1 MTMHVPEISAV
12 LDDAPGPRIVGM
24 SNRARNA
31 RVLARAHVQPI
42 DLAAC
47 AHLESEDALLAVRS
61 ELAINVPLV
70 AALPDPDAGVRLIG
84 PAGGPYALFG
94 HAEAVRPLLA
104 RYFAGEALDATVA
117 VPVLAVPDTAALSLA
132 SPELAARATRSL
144 LLAAA
149 KRTDG
154 VVSRTLNRPLSR
166 FFSRIFL
173 ALGLRPGHASLVNLL
188 IGLGCAYCAAQTGYW
203 SMVLAGTLFQ
213 LASAFDGVDGEMARS
228 TLSESP
234 RGAWIDTAV
243 DNFTYVACLLGVS
256 IGWAREGIGAAQ
268 LWLAAGVTLLVPVAL
283 LLLMRFVQR
292 YGPDGSLV
300 FVDRCVER
308 AAQDSGRASLR
319 IARVL
324 FFALRRD
331 VFAALFFVISWSGA
345 RAAVPIAVA
354 AGAAVALLTLL
365 GHRPR
370 LLAAAQALGA
380 NATPSPAPG
389 IAAETGGFAR
399 SSASDGL

>member
-1 MTMHVPEISAV
+1 MTTHACQIAAV
-12 LDDAPGPRIVGM
+12 LEDAPGPRIVGM
-24 SNRARNA
+24 TNRARNE
-31 RVLARAHVQPI
+31 RVLARAGLQPI
-42 DLAAC
+42 ELAAG
-47 AHLESEDALLAVRS
+47 AGLAPDRPLLAVRAD
-61 ELAINVPLV
+61 LAINVALI
-70 AALPDPDAGVRLIG
+70 AELPDSATGVQLIG
-84 PAGGPYALFG
+84 PADGPHALFG
-94 HAEAVRPLLA
+94 EAEAVRPLLA
-104 RYFAGEALDATVA
+104 RYFAGEALHATA
-117 VPVLAVPDTAALSLA
+117 ALPVLAVPETAALSLA
-132 SPELAARATRSL
+132 GPGLATRATRSL
-144 LLAAA
+144 LLQAA

-154 VVSRTLNRPLSR
+154 IVSRSFNRPLSR
-166 FFSRIFL
+166 FFSRIFF
-173 ALGLRPGHASLVNLL
+173 ALGLTPDHASLVNLL
-188 IGLGCAYCAAQTGYW
+188 IGLACAYCAAQTGYW
-203 SMVLAGTLFQ
+203 SMVLAGALFQ
-213 LASAFDGVDGEMARS
+213 LASAFDGVDGEMART

-256 IGWAREGIGAAQ
+256 VGWAREGIGTAG

-319 IARVL
+319 LARVL

-331 VFAALFFVISWSGA
+331 VFAALFFAISWSGV

-354 AGAAVALLTLL
+354 AGAVVALLTLF

-370 LLAAAQALGA
+370 LLAAAQALGGVQ
-380 NATPSPAPG
+380 S
-389 IAAETGGFAR
+389 
-399 SSASDGL
+399 L

>member
-1 MTMHVPEISAV
+1 MTQASEISAV

-24 SNRARNA
+24 ANRARNA
-31 RVLARAHVQPI
+31 RVLARAGARRVE
-42 DLAAC
+42 LAAG
-47 AHLESEDALLAVRS
+47 AGLAADQPLLALRAD
-61 ELAINVPLV
+61 LAINVALL
-70 AALPDPDAGVRLIG
+70 ADLPDPAAGPWLLG
-84 PAGGPYALFG
+84 PAEGPHALFG

-104 RYFAGEALDATVA
+104 RYFTGEPLHATAAL
-117 VPVLAVPDTAALSLA
+117 PVHGLPETAALSLA
-132 SPELAARATRSL
+132 SPELALRATRSL
-144 LLAAA
+144 LLQAA

-154 VVSRTLNRPLSR
+154 VVSRTFNRPLSR
-166 FFSRIFL
+166 FFSRAFL
-173 ALGLRPGHASLVNLL
+173 ALGLTPGHASLVSLL

-203 SMVLAGTLFQ
+203 SMVLAGALFQ

-256 IGWAREGIGAAQ
+256 IGWAREGVGTAG
-268 LWLAAGVTLLVPVAL
+268 LWLAASVTLLVPVAL

-308 AAQDSGRASLR
+308 AAQDSGSASLR
-319 IARVL
+319 LARVL

-331 VFAALFFVISWSGA
+331 VFAALFFAISWSGA

-354 AGAAVALLTLL
+354 AGAVVALLTLL

-370 LLAAAQALGA
+370 LLAAAQALGSA
-380 NATPSPAPG
+380 ESRAYPGGRSPRA
-389 IAAETGGFAR
+389 I
-399 SSASDGL
+399 